1 MRPLAMSARCL
12 APHHAPAAREGTA
25 PYERVTDMSIN
36 WFPGHMHKARKEIA
50 EVMPQV
56 DVIIEMLD
64 ARIPFSSENPLVPEL
79 RGDTPVI
86 KVLNKADLADPEIT
100 ALWVAHME
108 QEKGIKALPLT
119 QQEPEKIKQLLT
131 LCHEMLPERNFELRG
146 VRAMIMGIP
155 NVGKSTLINTLAG
168 RIIAKTGNEAGV
180 TKSQQRIKLD
190 NHVILTDTPGF
201 LWPKLNPPSCG
212 YRLAITAAI
221 KDTVFDYADI
231 AMFAADYFIK
241 AYPERIKAR
250 YQLSELP
257 ETEIELL
264 DLIARQRGF
273 MRKGGLA
280 DLHKASEI
288 LVNEF
293 RSGML
298 GRISLET
305 PEMVAVEI
313 VEADAEAEQ
322 KAKEKAEREEERQ
335 ARARRKYAKK
345 RQR

>member
-1 MRPLAMSARCL
+1 
-12 APHHAPAAREGTA
+12 
-25 PYERVTDMSIN
+25 
-36 WFPGHMHKARKEIA
+36 
-50 EVMPQV
+50 
-56 DVIIEMLD
+56 
-64 ARIPFSSENPLVPEL
+64 
-79 RGDTPVI
+79 
-86 KVLNKADLADPEIT
+86 
-100 ALWVAHME
+100 
-108 QEKGIKALPLT
+108 
-119 QQEPEKIKQLLT
+119 
-131 LCHEMLPERNFELRG
+131 
-146 VRAMIMGIP
+146 
-155 NVGKSTLINTLAG
+155 
-168 RIIAKTGNEAGV
+168 V

-190 NHVILTDTPGF
+190 NNVILTDTPGF

-250 YQLSELP
+250 YQISDLP

-264 DLIARQRGF
+264 ELIARQRAF

-305 PEMVAVEI
+305 PEMVSAEI
-313 VEADAEAEQ
+313 VLAAEEAEQ

-335 ARARRKYAKK
+335 ARARRKYARK
-345 RQR
+345 RQK